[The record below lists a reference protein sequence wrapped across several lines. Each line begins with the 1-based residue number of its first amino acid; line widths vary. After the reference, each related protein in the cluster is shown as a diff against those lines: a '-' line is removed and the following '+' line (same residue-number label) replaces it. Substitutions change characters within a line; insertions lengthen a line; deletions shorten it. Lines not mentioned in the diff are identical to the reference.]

1 MTMSRPLE
9 GLKVVDMGWLMV
21 GPESARYLG
30 DLGADVIKVESAA
43 RRDPLR
49 TLGPFVGGRSG
60 LNRSL
65 SYHTIN
71 AGKRSIALDI
81 KHPHGRE
88 VLLKLAR
95 WADVL
100 VESFSPGVIDRLKL
114 SFSDLARENP
124 RLIMLSTSLLGATGP
139 ETVGTSGTGTIG
151 AALAGA
157 TNLLGWQDRAPAGP
171 FGPWTDS
178 VAPRFVVASLLAA
191 LHERRKSGR
200 GCHIDAA
207 QVECGIQFLMPAYY
221 EYAVNGEIP
230 QRRGAPGSS
239 LRCPSGV
246 FRCEGDDRWVA
257 IDASEHTHWTCLRSI
272 VGADLTDVTLDT
284 LVGRLR
290 HRARIERAISAWTAR
305 RTPQAVEERLQQAGI
320 SAHVVSTSL
329 DLASDA
335 DLHHQDYY
343 RRVTDPEMGEIVIR
357 GPQYYLDRT
366 PLTAGRPGPHLGAS
380 TSEILTSICGLNAAE
395 VSELRASGA
404 LR

>member
-1 MTMSRPLE
+1 MTGPLK

-81 KHPHGRE
+81 KHPRGRE
-88 VLLKLAR
+88 VLLKLVR

-100 VESFSPGVIDRLKL
+100 IESFSPGVIDRLKL
-114 SFSDLARENP
+114 SYGDLARENP
-124 RLIMLSTSLLGATGP
+124 GLIMLSTSLLGATGP
-139 ETVGTSGTGTIG
+139 ETQGTSGTGTIG
-151 AALAGA
+151 AAFAGA
-157 TNLLGWQDRAPAGP
+157 TNLLGWQDRMPSGP
-171 FGPWTDS
+171 YGPWTDS

-191 LHERRKSGR
+191 LHERRTSGR

-207 QVECGIQFLMPAYY
+207 QAECGLQFLMPAYY

-230 QRRGAPGSS
+230 QRRGAPGSP

-246 FRCEGDDRWVA
+246 FPCEGDDCWVA
-257 IDASEHTHWTCLRSI
+257 IDASEHDHWTGLRSI
-272 VGADLTDVTLDT
+272 VGADLTHVSLDT

-290 HRARIERAISAWTAR
+290 HRAEIERAISAWTAC
-305 RTPQAVEERLQQAGI
+305 RTPQAVEEHLQQAGI
-320 SAHVVSTSL
+320 PAHVVSTSL
-329 DLASDA
+329 DLARDA
-335 DLHHQDYY
+335 DLHHQNYY
-343 RRVTDPEMGEIVIR
+343 RQVSDPEIGEIVIR
-357 GPQYYLDRT
+357 GPQYHLDRT
-366 PLTAGRPGPHLGAS
+366 PLTVGRPGPHLGAS
-380 TSEILTSICGLNAAE
+380 TGGILTSICGLKAADIE
-395 VSELRASGA
+395 ELRESGA